1 MSPRAARWLPVVQLA
16 AFWPLGVWYFRR
28 VLDSGEDPWGLLALV
43 SAGLLL
49 GRGVAPR
56 APTSESEGNC
66 GSLWPAA
73 VFTLLYAAVYPVLP
87 NLLCAVLAATA
98 IALVLSAC
106 VLRRVLHP
114 GLLGLLWLA
123 LPVLP
128 SIEYYAGFPL
138 RVLVTHG
145 AALWLRLA
153 GWAVRPEQA
162 VLNWEGLQV
171 AVDAPCA
178 GLRMM
183 WAGAWLTLTLIC
195 LRRLSFRRA
204 VLAAVLALVWILVAN
219 ILRTAALFLLEIGW
233 IRGPA
238 WLHPVV
244 GVIVFAFAAGG
255 IALTTRGPAVADA
268 ESTIPQ
274 RTVLRAGLGVWWVS
288 VFLAAASPLLAG
300 KPDSTPPGLPPGWP
314 VEMEGRVLAP
324 LALDA
329 AEREFARAFPG
340 HMAKFTDGTRV
351 VIFRSV
357 HEATRRL
364 HPLETCL
371 RAQGYR
377 IRPAP
382 LHTDAQGR
390 HWGCSLATRASARMR
405 VRTCITDGHGGSW
418 PDVSSWFWSATLGKT
433 QPPWMAVNVVEPVK

>member
-1 MSPRAARWLPVVQLA
+1 MSPRAARWLPGVQLA

-28 VLDSGEDPWGLLALV
+28 VLDSGEDPWGLLALL

-56 APTSESEGNC
+56 APTLESDRNC
-66 GSLWPAA
+66 VSLWPAA
-73 VFTLLYAAVYPVLP
+73 VFTLLYAAAYPVLP

-98 IALVLSAC
+98 LALLLSAC

-204 VLAAVLALVWILVAN
+204 VLAAVRALVWILAAPGGRSDRIRLCRGRDRHDDPRPGGRGCGVHDSTADRPAN
-219 ILRTAALFLLEIGW
+219 RFAGLVGLRVSGCGFAPSGRQTGFDAARSPAGLAGGDGGAAACSSGSRRGGAGVCPRLSRAHGQIHGWNAGGDFPERARGHPPAASAGNLSSRPGLSDPARAPAHRRAGTPLGMLAGHPCLSPCAGAHLHHRRARRLLARCFRLVLVRHARQDPAALDGGQ
-233 IRGPA
+233 RG
-238 WLHPVV
+238 
-244 GVIVFAFAAGG
+244 GAGG
-255 IALTTRGPAVADA
+255 MTSASRPG
-268 ESTIPQ
+268 E
-274 RTVLRAGLGVWWVS
+274 LR
-288 VFLAAASPLLAG
+288 
-300 KPDSTPPGLPPGWP
+300 
-314 VEMEGRVLAP
+314 
-324 LALDA
+324 
-329 AEREFARAFPG
+329 
-340 HMAKFTDGTRV
+340 
-351 VIFRSV
+351 
-357 HEATRRL
+357 
-364 HPLETCL
+364 
-371 RAQGYR
+371 
-377 IRPAP
+377 
-382 LHTDAQGR
+382 
-390 HWGCSLATRASARMR
+390 
-405 VRTCITDGHGGSW
+405 
-418 PDVSSWFWSATLGKT
+418 
-433 QPPWMAVNVVEPVK
+433 